1 MAQTS
6 KTYCVA
12 GTSTIVG
19 SVKVRFGND
28 FVSRIKI
35 LDKNGHTD
43 VELIELGSQLTK
55 AQACRVLAAHPKF
68 QSEDQQLAIQEYAE
82 RNCWQPEEEA
92 LTQQNTGPRDGM
104 VDITDLKSVADMAW
118 RFESARGYQSKKE

>member
-1 MAQTS
+1 MTQTI

-55 AQACRVLAAHPKF
+55 EQACRVLAAHPKF
-68 QSEDQQLAIQEYAE
+68 QSDEQQGAIYEFVL
-82 RNCWQPEEEA
+82 RNCGQPEEEA
-92 LTQQNTGPRDGM
+92 LTQ
-104 VDITDLKSVADMAW
+104 
-118 RFESARGYQSKKE
+118 